1 MAHQWLEIV
10 ASNLGA
16 IQPSQADE
24 RLTVLD
30 CRVSVVNNDRT
41 ALLEGFLD
49 KLCLPVTAMLSIAHL
64 ILADMFVGR
73 CKTGV
78 EERAFP
84 RCLQTDK
91 DDHLHSEASNN
102 FYLLEWAR
110 WARL

>member
-1 MAHQWLEIV
+1 MV
-10 ASNLGA
+10 ACNLCDLRA
-16 IQPSQADE
+16 SQAYE
-24 RLTVLD
+24 RLSVFD
-30 CRVSVVNNDRT
+30 RRVSVVNIDRT